1 MAIYLYVD
9 NSNLFIEG
17 KRASAVKKGLSKN
30 IYDAM
35 NNQVFDNSWRLD
47 FGNLHKYV
55 GSELGDSI
63 ASASLFGSKPPANDS
78 VWKMANQNGFTTN
91 IFDRN
96 FANKEKKVDTSII
109 TEMMSDAFQKVNKQN
124 DKIVLVAGDADF
136 VPAIESLR
144 NAGFEVHVFFWGHA
158 SNELKVSV
166 GSNFHSLDDKL
177 DLLGY

>member
-17 KRASAVKKGLSKN
+17 KRVSAVKKGLSKN
-30 IYDAM
+30 IFDAM
-35 NNQVFDNSWRLD
+35 NNQKFDNSWRLD
-47 FGNLHKYV
+47 FGSLHDHV
-55 GSELGDSI
+55 SSELGDSI

-96 FANKEKKVDTSII
+96 VANKEKKVDTSII
-109 TEMMSDAFQKVNKQN
+109 TEMMNDAFTKIDKEN

-136 VPAIESLR
+136 VPVINSLKS
-144 NAGFEVHVFFWGHA
+144 AGFDTHVVFWGHA
-158 SNELKVSV
+158 SNELKNSA
-166 GSNFHSLDDKL
+166 SSSFHSLDDEI
-177 DLLGY
+177 DSLGY